1 MDDLQ
6 KEGENLQ
13 EQENN
18 QNNGPVQIQR
28 SEPSE
33 KIDPLNE
40 SQEPP
45 QSPATQS
52 GNEKNPDKK
61 SMFWLWFLIIGI
73 VLILIVGSLIFLLIN
88 QEDKTE
94 NQNTGA
100 EIIEIKNLSHAQTKQ
115 KILHANSNISDYNIE
130 LDTYT
135 YFYMVFLGQSIE
147 TEMNYSLKGGIDR
160 ENQEMSLKG
169 DMIVSAMENQT
180 KTDFEMIL
188 KDKKSQITSN
198 GTTNTTQL
206 TDQEWEQIWDQY
218 DSIGQSYNY
227 FENSEFQF
235 LQDERV
241 DGVDC
246 YVINISVNKERLLE
260 ESMQQSEQVTM
271 TDEQK
276 QQYIQ
281 MIKGYLS
288 KIWVDKKTL
297 KIKKGINYINLD
309 SEGFGMIVKMDYIIS
324 ENN

>member
-1 MDDLQ
+1 MDDLK
-6 KEGENLQ
+6 KEGEDLQ
-13 EQENN
+13 DKENN

-40 SQEPP
+40 PQEPP
-45 QSPATQS
+45 QSPSGQS
-52 GNEKNPDKK
+52 GQEKSPDKK
-61 SMFWLWFLIIGI
+61 SMLWLWFLIIGI
-73 VLILIVGSLIFLLIN
+73 VLLLIIGSLIFLLIN
-88 QEDKTE
+88 KDDKIE
-94 NQNTGA
+94 KQNTGA
-100 EIIEIKNLSHAQTKQ
+100 KIIEIKNLSHAQTKQ
-115 KILHANSNISDYNIE
+115 KILDANSNISNYNID

-147 TEMNYSLKGGIDR
+147 TEMNYSLKGDIDR

-169 DMIVSAMENQT
+169 DMILSAMENQT

-218 DSIGQSYNY
+218 DGVEQSYDY
-227 FENSEFQF
+227 FGNSEFQF
-235 LQDERV
+235 LQDEKV

-246 YVINISVNKERLLE
+246 YVINISVNKEKLLE

-309 SEGFGMIVKMDYIIS
+309 SEGFGMIVKMDYIVS
-324 ENN
+324 EIN